1 MGELGESH
9 CVRGEFRTA
18 CSRGVMLRIRGVS
31 RFAFEGSFALRAKG
45 EFIEEKQT

>member
-1 MGELGESH
+1 MRQ
-9 CVRGEFRTA
+9 CANFW
-18 CSRGVMLRIRGVS
+18 GVLCRVVS